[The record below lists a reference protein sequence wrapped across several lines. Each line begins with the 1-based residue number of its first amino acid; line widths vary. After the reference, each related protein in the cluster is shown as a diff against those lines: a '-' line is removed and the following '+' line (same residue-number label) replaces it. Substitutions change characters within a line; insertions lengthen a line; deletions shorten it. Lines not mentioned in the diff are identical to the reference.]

1 MVLNLQASHSD
12 QRSEHGHH
20 GNRHHDTRPGDR
32 GDHHAMER
40 HRAPQGE
47 RGWLRTESHP
57 QGNR

>member
-20 GNRHHDTRPGDR
+20 GHHHHDNRPGNR
-32 GDHHAMER
+32 GDHPAMER
-40 HRAPQGE
+40 HMGPQGE
-47 RGWLRTESHP
+47 RGWSRTESHP